1 MILVI
6 DDDEAIRMSLGLM
19 LRRAGYD
26 VESAENPEEA
36 LALVRERQYDLI
48 LMDMNYGR
56 RTTGEEGIALLLK
69 VKIFQ
74 PETPVI
80 LITAWGSIELAVEG
94 MKAGA
99 YDFITKPWVNRV
111 LLQRVETAM
120 NLNSK
125 NEKEA
130 TGSFDR

>member
-1 MILVI
+1 
-6 DDDEAIRMSLGLM
+6 MSLGLM

-74 PETPVI
+74 P
-80 LITAWGSIELAVEG
+80 
-94 MKAGA
+94 
-99 YDFITKPWVNRV
+99 
-111 LLQRVETAM
+111 
-120 NLNSK
+120 
-125 NEKEA
+125 
-130 TGSFDR
+130 

>member
-1 MILVI
+1 MI

-69 VKIFQ
+69 VTRL
-74 PETPVI
+74 P
-80 LITAWGSIELAVEG
+80 
-94 MKAGA
+94 
-99 YDFITKPWVNRV
+99 
-111 LLQRVETAM
+111 
-120 NLNSK
+120 
-125 NEKEA
+125 
-130 TGSFDR
+130 